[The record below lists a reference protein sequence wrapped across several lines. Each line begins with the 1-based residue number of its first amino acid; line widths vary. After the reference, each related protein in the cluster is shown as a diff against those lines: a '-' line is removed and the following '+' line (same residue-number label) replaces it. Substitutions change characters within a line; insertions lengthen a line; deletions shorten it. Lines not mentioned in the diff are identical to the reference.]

1 VSRISTR
8 FKALKDENRA
18 GLVTFLIAGD
28 PDMASF
34 EAVLAGLPAAGAD
47 LIEIGMPFS
56 DPMADGPA
64 IQAAGLR
71 ALQAGTKLA
80 QILQA
85 VTRFRAQ
92 DAVTPIVLMGYYN
105 PIYRYGPERFA
116 RAAAAAGVDGLIIV
130 DLPPEESDELT
141 VFTRPAGL
149 DFIRL
154 TTPTTDDHRLKTV
167 LGGASGF
174 LYHVAI
180 AGITGT
186 RSADAGDVAAVVAR
200 LKRQSD
206 LPIAV
211 GFGIRTPAQAA
222 EIARFADA
230 AVVGTAIVETIA
242 ANLTAEGKAAP
253 GLAAAIHNQVRA
265 LAAGVCGGH
274 PLPRENTV

>member
-71 ALQAGTKLA
+71 ALKSGTKLRH
-80 QILQA
+80 ILA
-85 VTRFRAQ
+85 AIRRFRAL
-92 DAVTPIVLMGYYN
+92 DTETPIVLMGYFN
-105 PIYRYGPERFA
+105 PIWRYGAEAFCHE
-116 RAAAAAGVDGLIIV
+116 AAAVGADGLIIV
-130 DLPPEESDELT
+130 DVPPEEAGELT
-141 VFTRPAGL
+141 PQAKAAGL
-149 DFIRL
+149 DIIRL
-154 TTPTTDDHRLKTV
+154 TAPTTDDERLRIV
-167 LGGASGF
+167 LGDAGGF

-186 RSADAGDVAAVVAR
+186 RSADAEDVRRIVER
-200 LKRQSD
+200 LRRQTA

-211 GFGIRTPAQAA
+211 GFGIRTPEQAA
-222 EIARFADA
+222 AIARVADA
-230 AVVGTAIVETIA
+230 AVVGTALVETVA
-242 ANLTAEGKAAP
+242 RYLDDAGTAQP
-253 GLAAAIHNQVRA
+253 GLAAAIHAQVQA
-265 LAAGVCGGH
+265 LAAGVRGA
-274 PLPRENTV
+274 RTA